1 MEEEFELVMLS
12 LCDFK
17 LIFVPDYVI
26 NFLVRKF
33 SFSLIEKLISM
44 GKGKKIDLWEK

>member
-17 LIFVPDYVI
+17 LSFVPDYVI
-26 NFLVRKF
+26 NFFVRKF

-44 GKGKKIDLWEK
+44 GKGKKLDIWEK